1 MELGWVSQ
9 EPCQDCEVVGC
20 VVAHVSYPNKFEALP
35 VNPVDIIASQAEDG
49 ALYDLCP
56 SIQVP
61 KPAALLEVPD
71 QVNKTELC
79 K

>member
-9 EPCQDCEVVGC
+9 ESCQDFKVVGC
-20 VVAHVSYPNKFEALP
+20 VVAHVLYPNKFEELP
-35 VNPVDIIASQAEDG
+35 VRPEDIIASQAEDG
-49 ALYDLCP
+49 ALSDLCP
-56 SIQVP
+56 SLQVP